1 MCVGV
6 LCVLVCRVC
15 WCVMCV
21 AEPGSSTLKVL
32 KYKYKYFPPPEYLST
47 NTFNF
52 GKMYL
57 SKFQV
62 LSKCT

>member
-1 MCVGV
+1 M
-6 LCVLVCRVC
+6 
-15 WCVMCV
+15 

-47 NTFNF
+47 SIFHF

-57 SKFQV
+57 RTSKYFQNV
-62 LSKCT
+62 LKYN